1 MIADEDNYPSIY
13 DEGESPSELL
23 TSINEKINKQD
34 DIIAN
39 QTKIID
45 QLSKQIAL
53 AEQNAL
59 SSQKESKKAYRQ
71 SIIANAISAISLAIA
86 IITFIKSL

>member
-1 MIADEDNYPSIY
+1 MTFDEDNYPSLY

-23 TSINEKINKQD
+23 DSINQKINKQD

-39 QTKIID
+39 QTKMID
-45 QLSKQIAL
+45 QLSMQIAL
-53 AEQNAL
+53 AKQNAS

-71 SIIANAISAISLAIA
+71 SVIANAISAISLAIA
-86 IITFIKSL
+86 IVTLIRSL

>member
-1 MIADEDNYPSIY
+1 MTFDEDNYPSLY

-23 TSINEKINKQD
+23 DSINQKINKQN

-39 QTKIID
+39 QTKMID
-45 QLSKQIAL
+45 QLSMQIAL
-53 AEQNAL
+53 AEQNAV

-71 SIIANAISAISLAIA
+71 SVIANTISAISLVIA
-86 IITFIKSL
+86 IVTLIRSL

>member
-1 MIADEDNYPSIY
+1 M
-13 DEGESPSELL
+13 
-23 TSINEKINKQD
+23 
-34 DIIAN
+34 
-39 QTKIID
+39 ID

-71 SIIANAISAISLAIA
+71 SVIANALSAISLAIA
-86 IITFIKSL
+86 IITLIKSL